1 MRASTVPNL
10 RELPQGMDN
19 PKILPAVDVDYDSR
33 FQCRWFRIIPEK
45 EFFSIASEGDFYQM
59 SHFNRI
65 A

>member
-10 RELPQGMDN
+10 CELTQRMDN
-19 PKILPAVDVDYDSR
+19 PEILPAVDIDYDSR

-45 EFFSIASEGDFYQM
+45 EFFSIASEGDFYEM
-59 SHFNRI
+59 SHFNWI